1 MFILKSKTE
10 KTDGRL
16 DTARR
21 VLSLNAHQQ
30 KLSKLKQK
38 KRSCKKQH
46 SVTCETTLSIL
57 LYT

>member
-38 KRSCKKQH
+38 K
-46 SVTCETTLSIL
+46 
-57 LYT
+57 